1 MGIPGNIRSKTKHHI
16 NTMAVTFVLHL
27 IEEGRLDVHESF
39 VKDFCKR
46 HNIIFSAVCSKTSTA
61 ATPNRTGD
69 LRSSI
74 CYAVVDR
81 FNNFKQRK
89 NNGGKENL
97 HQR

>member
-1 MGIPGNIRSKTKHHI
+1 MELPDNYMSKLEHRI
-16 NTMAVTFVLHL
+16 CIMAVTFVLHL
-27 IEEGRLDVHESF
+27 IEEGRLDVHDSF

-46 HNIIFSAVCSKTSTA
+46 HNIIFTICNKTSTA

-74 CYAVVDR
+74 GYAVVDN

-89 NNGGKENL
+89 SHGGKENL